1 MKIII
6 IALATTVS
14 FVGGIITHYGCILE
28 SSAWVFC
35 GVTLF
40 VCGMFTAMFVED
52 LR

>member
-14 FVGGIITHYGCILE
+14 FIGGIITHYGNVLE
-28 SSAWVFC
+28 SGAWAFC

-40 VCGMFTAMFVED
+40 VCGMFAAMFVED